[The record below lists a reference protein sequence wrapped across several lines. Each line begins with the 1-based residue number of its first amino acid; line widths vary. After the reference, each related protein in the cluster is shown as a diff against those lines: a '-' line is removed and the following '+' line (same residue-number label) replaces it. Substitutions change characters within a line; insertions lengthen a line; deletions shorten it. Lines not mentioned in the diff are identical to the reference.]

1 MLKNIAISRKL
12 PAAFVLMAII
22 CATIVGVLSYN
33 GMSRA
38 ITGEAESQLLEAVHS
53 RAVMLEELE
62 RDAAAGMELM
72 AADFSMASAIIA
84 LNGGFRSV
92 TDKAGA
98 EGLRQV
104 QAYLQ
109 EKATNPNIEP
119 IEDISL
125 QNYVFRH
132 DRWHTWLNRTSSFH
146 GFDNFYFINPE
157 GDTTY
162 VANLNSQF
170 GMNVVSGSGASSPL
184 GTVVQ
189 AAIADVDAGRQP
201 QVHISTFHNDNHYD
215 GQPAAHFAIASIDA
229 TGRFVGVIASDLSI
243 TAFDDLLSR
252 PLGMKYPLHTVL
264 FAPDKT
270 PLSGHAIGHDADMS
284 LFIDDFASDAIAQQ
298 AITTQAV
305 IGERTL
311 ADGKTY
317 VYSAGKVDLM
327 GGDYGLIIEA
337 ERNNV
342 FATVRSLRNAIIVV
356 VLASAVAIGFVGT
369 LFARGITR
377 PLDQMK
383 NALRNIAETRDLT
396 ERVRLDSTN
405 EIGRSSSAV
414 DDILGVVDTAFGEF
428 RASTDEVSQVS
439 HRMSSASQNL
449 AGNAE
454 AQSAAIEELSSS
466 VEQTS
471 HKLRSNAEAAREAAD
486 VVSST
491 ATIAIAGQDRVSGMV
506 SAMNDI
512 SASSQDIAKIIKV
525 IDEIAFQTNLL
536 ALNAAVEAARAGQHG
551 RGFAVVASEVRNLAA
566 RSAKAAKETSDLI
579 KSSNRRVETGVSIS
593 QETSQ
598 SFEQI
603 ASDIQR
609 VEELVK
615 DITASTVEQSRGVDL
630 INDAIVDIARIA
642 QATNSEAESIAATAT
657 QLDGT
662 NQRLQSQISR
672 FKCSTSSVQPTSKP
686 AIAPTATSVSGVGA
700 TPANLANRAANQR
713 QDYGT

>member
-62 RDAAAGMELM
+62 REAAAGLDLM
-72 AADFSMASAIIA
+72 ATDFSMASAIIA
-84 LNGGFRSV
+84 LTGGYRSV
-92 TDKAGA
+92 FDKAGA
-98 EGLRQV
+98 EGLQQV
-104 QAYLQ
+104 RAYIQ

-125 QNYVFRH
+125 QNYIFRH
-132 DRWHTWLNRTSSFH
+132 DRWNDWLNRTSGFH
-146 GFDNFYFINPE
+146 GFDNFYIFNPQ
-157 GDTTY
+157 GDAIY
-162 VANLNSQF
+162 VADMNNQF
-170 GMNVVSGSGASSPL
+170 GVNVVSGSSASSPL
-184 GTVVQ
+184 GAVVK

-201 QVHISTFHNDNHYD
+201 QVHISTFHNDAHTN

-229 TGRFVGVIASDLSI
+229 TGRFVGVLATDLSI
-243 TAFDDLLSR
+243 AAFDDLLSR

-264 FAPDKT
+264 FAPDQT
-270 PLSGHAIGHDADMS
+270 PLSGHAIGQDVDMS
-284 LFIDDFASDAIAQQ
+284 LFIDDFASGDIAQKAIA
-298 AITTQAV
+298 TQAM

-311 ADGKTY
+311 SDGKTY
-317 VYSAGKVDLM
+317 VYSAGRVDLM
-327 GGDYGLIIEA
+327 GGDYGLLIEA

-342 FATVRSLRNAIIVV
+342 FATVKSLRNAIIVV

-377 PLDQMK
+377 PLEEMK
-383 NALRNIAETRDLT
+383 NALRKIAETRDLT

-471 HKLRSNAEAAREAAD
+471 HKLRSNAESAREAAD

-491 ATIAIAGQDRVSGMV
+491 ATIAVAGQDRVSGMV

-579 KSSNRRVETGVSIS
+579 KSSNQRVEAGVSIS

-598 SFEQI
+598 SFEKI

-630 INDAIVDIARIA
+630 INDAITDIARIA

-672 FKCSTSSVQPTSKP
+672 FRCSGTDAASAPKP
-686 AIAPTATSVSGVGA
+686 AAAPAAPSASTPAAS
-700 TPANLANRAANQR
+700 PANLANRAANQSR
-713 QDYGT
+713 GYGT